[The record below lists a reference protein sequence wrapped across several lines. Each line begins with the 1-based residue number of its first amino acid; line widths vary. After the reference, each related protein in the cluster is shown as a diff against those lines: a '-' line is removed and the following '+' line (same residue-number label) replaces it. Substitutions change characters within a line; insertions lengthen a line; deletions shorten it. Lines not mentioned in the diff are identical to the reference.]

1 VTETASEPLPLFKHT
16 ARKDWG
22 VGVLI
27 REDDGK
33 RSYLFEDGTER
44 TLANAFHQLMRR
56 VEDPNPEQ
64 RAFYERQRILL
75 AARQSASSSGVRIT
89 GPTFLDQMETLH
101 RVYTAGLADPHWA
114 ENIRGEGVTPRVP
127 RHRDALIREAQ
138 EQLSPAAFDA
148 LTKTQS
154 SGQIWELI
162 IAIVSRSDLV
172 PAAQLKKAKSVN
184 AEHLRGV
191 VLAAKD
197 LLHGAG
203 AYEPRF
209 EAYLRELALILGEAP
224 RWELATALSAAYNPA
239 EHICVQPTTFR
250 NQLKVI
256 GSSGAIPA
264 RATRPVYTRLLNG
277 MKTIVKKLTEHGA
290 PPRDLFDV
298 YDFMRVT
305 ISTSTKAKS

>member
-1 VTETASEPLPLFKHT
+1 VTEPAIEPLPLFKHT

-44 TLANAFHQLMRR
+44 TVANAFHQLMRR

-64 RAFYERQRILL
+64 RAFYERQRLLL
-75 AARQSASSSGVRIT
+75 AARHSANSSGLRIS

-114 ENIRGEGVTPRVP
+114 ENIRGEGAATRVP

-138 EQLSPAAFDA
+138 EQLSPAAFES

-162 IAIVSRSDLV
+162 ISILGRSDLV

-191 VLAAKD
+191 VAAARE
-197 LLHGAG
+197 LLHGTG
-203 AYEPRF
+203 AYDQRF

-239 EHICVQPTTFR
+239 EYICIQPTAFR

-256 GSSGAIPA
+256 GGSGAIPA
-264 RATRPVYTRLLNG
+264 RATRPVYTRLSNG
-277 MKTIVKKLTEHGA
+277 ARTVVKKLTEHGA

-298 YDFMRVT
+298 YDFIRVT
-305 ISTSTKAKS
+305 VGTQSKKS